1 MKIRIAVCIHTHE
14 GTPIMV
20 VVACYQIQQT
30 PWKRCN
36 AKEAQI
42 GKGQRV
48 AWDVRGS
55 EDRRVPKE
63 SPRGWSVDG
72 QKEVTWKAPEG
83 CLSGDEAD
91 RS

>member
-1 MKIRIAVCIHTHE
+1 MKMQIAVCIHTHK

-20 VVACYQIQQT
+20 VLACYQIQQT
-30 PWKRCN
+30 LWKRCN

-48 AWDVRGS
+48 AWDVGGS
-55 EDRRVPKE
+55 EDRRVLKE
-63 SPRGWSVDG
+63 GPRGWSVDG
-72 QKEVTWKAPEG
+72 QKEITWEAPKG
-83 CLSGDEAD
+83 WLRGGEAG